1 MSDLSMFFAENAI
14 KDENVK
20 YVASKR
26 FLTKES
32 KPVEWE
38 LCCISS
44 KEDEDIRKA
53 CTRKVPVPGQ
63 KGRFNAETDGNMY
76 LGKLAA
82 RCVVFPNLN
91 DAALQNS
98 YGVMGDDNLL
108 KVMLKSG
115 EYTDLIMKV
124 QEINGFNSDTEEL
137 VEEAKN

>member
-1 MSDLSMFFAENAI
+1 MSDLSFFFSENAI
-14 KDENVK
+14 KEENVK
-20 YVASKR
+20 YIASKR
-26 FLTKES
+26 FQDKAG

-44 KEDEDIRKA
+44 KEDEDIRKS
-53 CTRKVPVPGQ
+53 CTKRIPVNGLKGQ
-63 KGRFNAETDGNMY
+63 SRTETDGNMY

-98 YGVMGDDNLL
+98 YGVMGADNLL

-115 EYTDLIMKV
+115 EYADLIMKV
-124 QEINGFNSDTEEL
+124 QEINGFNTDMEEL
-137 VEEAKN
+137 VDEAKN

>member
-1 MSDLSMFFAENAI
+1 MSDLSMFFAENVQ

-26 FLTKES
+26 FLDKDK

-44 KEDEDIRKA
+44 KEDEEIRKG
-53 CTRKVPVPGQ
+53 CTKKAQIPGRKGQ
-63 KGRFNAETDGNMY
+63 FVNETDSNLY
-76 LGKLAA
+76 LGRLTA

-91 DAALQNS
+91 DATLQNS
-98 YGVMGDDNLL
+98 YGVMGADNLL

-115 EYTDLIMKV
+115 EFSDLMIKV
-124 QEINGFNSDTEEL
+124 QEINGFNTDMEEL
-137 VEEAKN
+137 VDEAKN